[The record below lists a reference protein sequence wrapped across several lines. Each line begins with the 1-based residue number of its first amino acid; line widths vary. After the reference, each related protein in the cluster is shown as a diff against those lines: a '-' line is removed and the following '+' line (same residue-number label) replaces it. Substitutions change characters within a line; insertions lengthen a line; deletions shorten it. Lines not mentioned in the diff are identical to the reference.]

1 MISLLSYLKER
12 ATFPVL
18 RKPFVS
24 IKKEGKLKRRAE
36 ACHHCRD
43 NNIEECGL
51 EMFFSVDFELLGEIK
66 PHELKPG
73 GGDIR
78 VTEEN
83 KVLFFSPDSSWSMFR
98 FFSLP
103 VRESGSVSVGSV
115 CFWASRILIR

>member
-83 KVLFFSPDSSWSMFR
+83 KVLFFVRILPGVCLDFFR
-98 FFSLP
+98 FL
-103 VRESGSVSVGSV
+103 SGNPDPYP
-115 CFWASRILIR
+115 

>member
-1 MISLLSYLKER
+1 M
-12 ATFPVL
+12 
-18 RKPFVS
+18 PFVS
-24 IKKEGKLKRRAE
+24 IKKRKIEPRLVVNR
-36 ACHHCRD
+36 RD

-83 KVLFFSPDSSWSMFR
+83 KVSGRFSPDSSWCMFR

-103 VRESGSVSVGSV
+103 VRESGSVYLGSV

>member
-1 MISLLSYLKER
+1 VPSLVVNR
-12 ATFPVL
+12 
-18 RKPFVS
+18 
-24 IKKEGKLKRRAE
+24 
-36 ACHHCRD
+36 RD

-83 KVLFFSPDSSWSMFR
+83 KVWFF
-98 FFSLP
+98 
-103 VRESGSVSVGSV
+103 
-115 CFWASRILIR
+115 RIRI